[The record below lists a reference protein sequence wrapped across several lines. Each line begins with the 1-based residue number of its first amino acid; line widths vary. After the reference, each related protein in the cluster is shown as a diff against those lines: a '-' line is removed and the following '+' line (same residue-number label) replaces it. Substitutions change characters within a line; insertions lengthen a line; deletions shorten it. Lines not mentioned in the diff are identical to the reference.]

1 MPNNLVRTNDLASA
15 VERLN
20 QARNVLDSLPS
31 SVNGSLWF
39 ELVDNL
45 PVLKFR
51 CNDALFYLSIRPA
64 TIKTPN
70 LTFTP
75 NPLVITPNSSAHVN
89 IAFKGNGTLSVSFPH
104 SSLLTCTLD
113 DKTISVHANDA
124 STEFAVN
131 RFPIFAS
138 LNACEEY
145 EAATEML
152 IVQIGD
158 SADMW
163 YFDSAQP
170 LGAYYWSATRDDLL
184 AGNVAVAISCNSHY
198 KDDFNLVAATD
209 ANGNNIAHLIWLD
222 DRIIRASSELTEAP
236 TPFAL
241 TFKEKIDY
249 DLAPSTCSLII
260 KEASS

>member
-31 SVNGSLWF
+31 PVNGSLWF

-51 CNDALFYLSIRPA
+51 CNDSLFYLNIQPA
-64 TIKTPN
+64 TMKNPK

-113 DKTISVHANDA
+113 DKTISVHAGDA
-124 STEFAVN
+124 SSEFAVN
-131 RFPIFAS
+131 RFPVFAS
-138 LNACEEY
+138 VNASEEY

-158 SADMW
+158 AADMW
-163 YFDSAQP
+163 HFDCAQP
-170 LGAYYWSATRDDLL
+170 LGAYYWTATLDDLL
-184 AGNVAVAISCNSHY
+184 ADNVAAAISCNSHY
-198 KDDFNLVAATD
+198 KDDFNLIAATD
-209 ANGNNIAHLIWLD
+209 ADGNNITNLLWLD
-222 DRIIRASSELTEAP
+222 DRIICAAPELSEHP
-236 TPFAL
+236 MPFAL

-249 DLAPSTCSLII
+249 DLTPSACSLII